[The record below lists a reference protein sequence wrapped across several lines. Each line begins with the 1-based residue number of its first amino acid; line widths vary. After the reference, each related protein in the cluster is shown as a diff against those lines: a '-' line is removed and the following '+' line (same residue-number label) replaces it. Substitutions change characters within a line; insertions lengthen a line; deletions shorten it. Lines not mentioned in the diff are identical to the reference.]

1 MVSIYISFFC
11 YKDKKNREMNVLI
24 TFCLVLLLKAVALPM
39 PLFTDVTSQSGI
51 DFRHTNGAG
60 ESKFVIETVGPG
72 VGFFDYDSD
81 GFLDI
86 YLINGAA
93 TPGTEFEITPQ
104 NALYRNLRDGGFA
117 DVTDASK
124 TGDEGYGMGVAAGD
138 YDNDGNIDIYLGN
151 FGANVLYR
159 NIGDGTFEDVSISAG
174 VVDRR
179 WTTSC
184 AFSDVDRDGFVDL
197 YAANYHDFSYTN
209 HRVCS
214 EGGSG
219 LQLYCGPEAFDGVG
233 DVLYRNLGNGKF
245 IDVTE
250 SSGLLREDGKELG
263 VVFGDVDMD
272 GDSDLYLANDKTL
285 NFLFLNSGDGTFSEV
300 GLISGASYNEDG
312 DVEAGMGV
320 DMGDY
325 DNDLSPDLFVTNFQ
339 WETNT
344 LYRNL
349 GDGTFLDET
358 YIAGLGKGSIPYLS
372 WGTRFCD
379 FNNDGHRDIFIANG
393 HLESD
398 VEIYENATFAQ
409 RNQLFLNEGDGHFQE
424 FSAQNGALTIEK
436 VSRGAAFGD
445 YDVDGDIDVLV
456 ANINDSP
463 SLMRN
468 DTEAKNHWIR
478 LQLIGS
484 ESNKSAIGARAEV
497 YSGGLMQTDEV
508 RSGASFLSQSAMS
521 LHFGLGSSDILD
533 KVVVFWPSGVVDTL
547 RQLSVDKIVVVSEGS
562 SK

>member
-1 MVSIYISFFC
+1 
-11 YKDKKNREMNVLI
+11 MNVLI

-339 WETNT
+339 WESNT
-344 LYRNL
+344 LYKNISNGFFVDATISSGIHKISMPYL
-349 GDGTFLDET
+349 GFGTLFLDSD
-358 YIAGLGKGSIPYLS
+358 L
-372 WGTRFCD
+372 
-379 FNNDGHRDIFIANG
+379 DGDLDIFVANG
-393 HLESD
+393 HVYDNVKTIDHASS
-398 VEIYENATFAQ
+398 YAQ
-409 RNQLFLNEGDGHFQE
+409 RNQLLLNNGEGVFVEDIDFGRDKLFV
-424 FSAQNGALTIEK
+424 A
-436 VSRGAAFGD
+436 RGLASSD
-445 YDVDGDIDVLV
+445 YDNDGDPDVALSNNGGPGQLLQNNSSNYNSWIGVKLIGDLNNLDGIGAIVTVKYGTNSLKRELRTGGSYLSGHDLRLLFGLESADRVDSISV
-456 ANINDSP
+456 AWP
-463 SLMRN
+463 GG
-468 DTEAKNHWIR
+468 DTENVIFP
-478 LQLIGS
+478 
-484 ESNKSAIGARAEV
+484 AINTYVEIKQRK
-497 YSGGLMQTDEV
+497 
-508 RSGASFLSQSAMS
+508 R
-521 LHFGLGSSDILD
+521 
-533 KVVVFWPSGVVDTL
+533 P
-547 RQLSVDKIVVVSEGS
+547 
-562 SK
+562 

>member
-1 MVSIYISFFC
+1 MSVLISF
-11 YKDKKNREMNVLI
+11 LI
-24 TFCLVLLLKAVALPM
+24 VFFLKGVASATI
-39 PLFTDVTSQSGI
+39 LFTDVTSQSGI
-51 DFRHTNGAG
+51 EFRHTNGAG
-60 ESKFVIETVGPG
+60 GSKFVIETVGPG

-86 YLINGAA
+86 YLVNGAA
-93 TPGTEFEITPQ
+93 TPGIEYETDPE
-104 NALYRNLRDGGFA
+104 NALYRNVHDGSFI
-117 DVTDASK
+117 DVTEVSK
-124 TGDEGYGMGVAAGD
+124 TGDKGYGMGVAAGD
-138 YDNDGNIDIYLGN
+138 FDNDGNIDVYLGN

-159 NIGDGTFEDVSISAG
+159 NLGDGSFENVSISAG
-174 VVDRR
+174 VADQR
-179 WTTSC
+179 WATSC

-197 YAANYHDFSYTN
+197 YVANYHDFSYTN

-219 LQLYCGPEAFDGVG
+219 LQLYCGPEAFDGVS
-233 DVLYRNLGNGKF
+233 DVLYKNLGNGKF
-245 IDVTE
+245 IDITE

-263 VVFGDVDMD
+263 VVFGDVDAD

-285 NFLFLNSGDGTFSEV
+285 NFLFINSGDGTFSEV
-300 GLISGASYNEDG
+300 GLISGAAYNEDG

-409 RNQLFLNEGDGHFQE
+409 KNQLFVNKGDGYFE
-424 FSAQNGALTIEK
+424 EVSIGNGALVVEK

-445 YDVDGDIDVLV
+445 YDLDGDIDVLV

-468 DTEAKNHWIR
+468 DSELKNRWIR
-478 LQLIGS
+478 LNLVGL
-484 ESNKSAIGARAEV
+484 ESNKSAIGARVVV
-497 YSGGLMQTDEV
+497 YSDGLTQTDEV
-508 RSGASFLSQSAMS
+508 RSGSSYLSQSAMS
-521 LHFGLGSSDILD
+521 LHFGLGASE
-533 KVVVFWPSGVVDTL
+533 KVDEIIVFWPSGVVDTL
-547 RQLSVDKIVVVSEGS
+547 KQVSVNKTVEILETG
-562 SK
+562 KK

>member
-1 MVSIYISFFC
+1 MNLFISAC
-11 YKDKKNREMNVLI
+11 TLMILNV
-24 TFCLVLLLKAVALPM
+24 AALPTT
-39 PLFTDVTSQSGI
+39 LFTDVTSLSGI
-51 DFRHTNGAG
+51 EFRHTNGAG
-60 ESKFVIETVGPG
+60 GFKYVIETVGPG
-72 VGFFDYDSD
+72 VGFLDYDSD

-86 YLINGAA
+86 YLVNGAA
-93 TPGTEFEITPQ
+93 TPGTEYQTAPR
-104 NALYRNLRDGGFA
+104 NALYRNLHDGDFS
-117 DVTDASK
+117 DVTYASK

-138 YDNDGNIDIYLGN
+138 YDNDGNVDIYLGN
-151 FGANVLYR
+151 FGENVLYR
-159 NIGDGTFEDVSISAG
+159 NIGDGTFENVSVSAG
-174 VVDRR
+174 VADRR
-179 WTTSC
+179 WATSC
-184 AFSDVDRDGFVDL
+184 AFSDTDRDGFLDL
-197 YAANYHDFSYTN
+197 YVANYHDFSYEN

-233 DVLYRNLGNGKF
+233 DVLFRNSGNGKF
-245 IDVTE
+245 VDVTE
-250 SSGLLREDGKELG
+250 SVGLLREDGKELG
-263 VVFGDVDMD
+263 VVFGDVDAD

-285 NFLFLNSGDGTFSEV
+285 NFLFLNSGDGNFSEV

-344 LYRNL
+344 LYRNF

-358 YIAGLGKGSIPYLS
+358 YVAGLGKGSIPYLS
-372 WGTRFCD
+372 WGTKFCD

-409 RNQLFLNEGDGHFQE
+409 KNQLFINKGTGYFEE
-424 FSAQNGALTIEK
+424 FIPQSGALQIEK

-456 ANINDSP
+456 ANINDFP
-463 SLMRN
+463 SLLRN
-468 DTEAKNHWIR
+468 DTETENHWIR
-478 LQLIGS
+478 LHLVGS
-484 ESNKSAIGARAEV
+484 ESNKSAIGARVVV
-497 YSGGLMQTDEV
+497 YSDGFTQTDEV
-508 RSGASFLSQSAMS
+508 RSGASFLSQSSMS
-521 LHFGLGSSDILD
+521 LHFGLGASEILD
-533 KVVVFWPSGVVDTL
+533 KIVVYWPSGAVDTL
-547 RQLSVDKIVVVSEGS
+547 KQVSVDKIITIHEGS
-562 SK
+562 IK

>member
-1 MVSIYISFFC
+1 
-11 YKDKKNREMNVLI
+11 MNVLI
-24 TFCLVLLLKAVALPM
+24 TFCVVLSLKAVAVPM

-60 ESKFVIETVGPG
+60 GSKFVIETVGPG

-93 TPGTEFEITPQ
+93 TPGREYEITPQ
-104 NALYRNLRDGGFA
+104 NALYRNLRDGGFS

-219 LQLYCGPEAFDGVG
+219 LQLYCGPEAFDGIG

-245 IDVTE
+245 VDVTE

-285 NFLFLNSGDGTFSEV
+285 NFLFLNSGDGNFSEV

-424 FSAQNGALTIEK
+424 FFAQNGALTIEK

-463 SLMRN
+463 TLMRN

-508 RSGASFLSQSAMS
+508 RSGASFLSQSAML
-521 LHFGLGSSDILD
+521 LHFGLGSSDTLD

-547 RQLSVDKIVVVSEGS
+547 RRLSVDKIVVVSEGS